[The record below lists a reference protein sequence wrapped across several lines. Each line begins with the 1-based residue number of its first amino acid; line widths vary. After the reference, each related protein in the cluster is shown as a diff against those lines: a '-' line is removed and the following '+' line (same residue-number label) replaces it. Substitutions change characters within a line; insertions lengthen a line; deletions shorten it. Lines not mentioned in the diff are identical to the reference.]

1 MLRIT
6 AGIFGGRK
14 IQSPPEGPGASGQGT
29 RPSQA
34 KLRQALFNSLQA
46 AIPEARILDL
56 YAGAGTLGF
65 EGLSRGA
72 REVVFF
78 ESAKPACKVIERNAL
93 ELGVKD
99 RVRIFSERVE
109 KAGKA
114 IEGVAEA
121 GGPFDLVLADPPYA
135 MGVELDLV
143 GGKWWDWSKVLA
155 PGGRLVIEWGR
166 TKSQFTELPENAPFL
181 VKVRERT
188 YGDSILTTYERTGQE
203 TGTPKPSGDLSG
215 IV

>member
-14 IQSPPEGPGASGQGT
+14 IHSPPDAPGSSGQTT

-46 AIPEARILDL
+46 AIPDARILDL

-114 IEGVAEA
+114 IEGVVEA

-155 PGGRLVIEWGR
+155 PGGRLVVEWGR
-166 TKSQFTELPENAPFL
+166 TKSQFTELPESAPFL

-188 YGDSILTTYERTGQE
+188 YGDSILTTYERDGKD
-203 TGTPKPSGDLSG
+203 TGTREPSGDLSG